1 MNGLELLF
9 CYWVISFLIIFFLYT
24 DSDAYAGVEVLGI
37 KHFIKIILISMFLGW
52 ILVPIKTIIEL
63 VNLAKN
69 I

>member
-1 MNGLELLF
+1 MNILELLF
-9 CYWVISFLIIFFLYT
+9 CYWVISFLLIFFLYA
-24 DSDAYAGVEVLGI
+24 DADAEKLGT
-37 KHFIKIILISMFLGW
+37 KHFIKILLISILLGW